1 MENNDEFSNILPRAA
16 NTSHKITRSVTLKN
30 CLSKHNGPN
39 KVAWCISSKMKEV
52 QESQVHSTHTH
63 TINVQ
68 VPSIP
73 NKSNYG
79 VPGNDTVKD
88 LVNWM
93 PSIPINQDDGEMV
106 QNTVKYPIWMP
117 STPTK
122 YGGAT
127 VHDTVRDSGR
137 GGIPQGM
144 NEVQMINVKVKI
156 DNWERMMKD
165 RKSKFSQIDSK
176 NEVKKKATEKG
187 WKSRKLR
194 KLEEA
199 KNANKNQLNTRQMLE
214 RMNAMK
220 VAEKS
225 ENEDPG

>member
-1 MENNDEFSNILPRAA
+1 M
-16 NTSHKITRSVTLKN
+16 
-30 CLSKHNGPN
+30 
-39 KVAWCISSKMKEV
+39 
-52 QESQVHSTHTH
+52 
-63 TINVQ
+63 
-68 VPSIP
+68 
-73 NKSNYG
+73 
-79 VPGNDTVKD
+79 
-88 LVNWM
+88 
-93 PSIPINQDDGEMV
+93 
-106 QNTVKYPIWMP
+106 
-117 STPTK
+117 
-122 YGGAT
+122 GGAT

-176 NEVKKKATEKG
+176 NEVKKKAAEKG